1 MSIKNKAKEDLEIID
16 ITLLLRQ
23 RRCRDSIDEEL
34 QKMKMNDSYYGDA
47 DIILEDKIYR
57 LYPFVIHRKTG
68 KRIDVLYDENTHKVK
83 AHIIPQ

>member
-1 MSIKNKAKEDLEIID
+1 MSINKKAKEDLEIID

-34 QKMKMNDSYYGDA
+34 QKMKIYDSYYGDA
-47 DIILEDKIYR
+47 DIILEGKIYR
-57 LYPFVIHRKTG
+57 LYPFVVNRITG
-68 KRIDVLYDENTHKVK
+68 KRIDVLYDEDTHKVE

>member
-1 MSIKNKAKEDLEIID
+1 MSRKRKQKSDLEIID

-23 RRCRDSIDEEL
+23 RRCRESIDEEL
-34 QKMKMNDSYYGDA
+34 QKMEISDSYYGDA

-57 LYPFVIHRKTG
+57 LQPFVINKKSG
-68 KRIDVLYDENTHKVK
+68 KRIDILYDEDTHKVE

>member
-34 QKMKMNDSYYGDA
+34 QKMQMYDSYYGDA
-47 DIILEDKIYR
+47 DIILEGKIYR
-57 LYPFVIHRKTG
+57 LQPFVIHRRTG
-68 KRIDVLYDENTHKVK
+68 KRIDVLYNEDTHKVE